1 MNNNPIQKNTTD
13 MLKEAD
19 ELLANIRQANTDFK
33 QKTDGII
40 TDINE
45 KVDTATK
52 DFNKTEKELKKFE
65 KDTINEIDKIIIESV
80 S

>member
-1 MNNNPIQKNTTD
+1 MNNNPIQKNTED